1 MAARPSTTPGDT
13 AGAGR
18 VTLLRTGGGAGPGW
32 GAYALLYATRPADGG
47 LTEAVIGYCAPDAD
61 LLHPAWGLHE
71 QRPHG
76 PAGTA
81 RRPLGEYAAAANP
94 PRGRGEP
101 PGAYAQRLALFLLRI
116 AAASRLV
123 PSPRI
128 TDLPWAS
135 WTLATDQH
143 VHLTPDP
150 DHPGRGWAGHHQ
162 VRVGRLLTLQPKQP

>member
-1 MAARPSTTPGDT
+1 MAARPRTTPGDT

-18 VTLLRTGGGAGPGW
+18 VTLLRTGGGAGPDW
-32 GAYALLYATRPADGG
+32 GAYALLYTTRPADGG

-61 LLHPAWGLHE
+61 LLDPAWGLHE
-71 QRPHG
+71 QRPYG

-94 PRGRGEP
+94 PRGRGES
-101 PGAYAQRLALFLLRI
+101 PGAYGQRIALFLLRI
-116 AAASRLV
+116 ASASRLV

-128 TDLPWAS
+128 ADLPWAS
-135 WTLATDQH
+135 WALATEQH
-143 VHLTPDP
+143 VVLAPDP

-162 VRVGRLLTLQPKQP
+162 VRIGRLLTLQPKQP